1 MALFRDSLTRGGRTI
16 STFPLRAPVLVDRFT
31 GWRERARG
39 RDLAIG
45 AFVVVVGALVAFRL
59 LNVYPW
65 NAPVFDLRTYWATR
79 FGIDFSTQHAGPA
92 GAYLYSPAFA
102 QLIAPLTLLPLP
114 LFAAIWTAIGAAL
127 LYWMTGRHAIVFF
140 AIPAVLITIVQGQL
154 DLIFAAVVIVG
165 MRYPAAW
172 ALPLLTKATPGVG
185 IVWFLVRRE
194 WRSLAIALTATVA
207 IVAVSVRFDPQAWV
221 GWFALLGRSE
231 FPDIND
237 GLLFVPIA
245 LVVRLPIALAIVAWG
260 AATNR
265 TWTIPIAVT
274 LGMPIVWLN
283 SPTILVGIL
292 PLVAA
297 GASTPAGR
305 WLRQERTAAEGS
317 PALER
322 ADAEPGPRARR
333 DPQALP
339 NL

>member
-1 MALFRDSLTRGGRTI
+1 M
-16 STFPLRAPVLVDRFT
+16 
-31 GWRERARG
+31 
-39 RDLAIG
+39 
-45 AFVVVVGALVAFRL
+45 VVVAVLVAFRL

-127 LYWMTGRHAIVFF
+127 LYWMTGRHAVIFLAV
-140 AIPAVLITIVQGQL
+140 PAVLITIVQGQL

-165 MRYPAAW
+165 MRYPVVW
-172 ALPLLTKATPGVG
+172 ALPFLTKVTPGVG

-194 WRSLAIALTATVA
+194 WRSLAIALTATIA

-245 LVVRLPIALAIVAWG
+245 LWVRLPVSVAIVAWG
-260 AATNR
+260 AATDR

-305 WLRQERTAAEGS
+305 WLRQERAATEES
-317 PALER
+317 PALDRE
-322 ADAEPGPRARR
+322 DAMSGRR
-333 DPQALP
+333 SQREPQALP